1 MGQIKNIKLHIVTDI
16 KCICPNTKLKSM
28 KIRHILGC
36 MSFGGAFNEAQSHQL
51 LKDWVRL
58 GYNEAD
64 NALMYSGGKSEK
76 IMGNLH
82 LSRDPKIL
90 KIACKAN
97 PGQGF
102 KSEDIVKQLDISLQS
117 LCVPSVDIFY
127 LHWPDHD
134 VPIEETL
141 KGVNQLHMDG
151 KFKEFGLSN
160 YASWE
165 VADIYH
171 ICKQSGYVLPTVYQ
185 GMYNALT
192 RDIELELIPCLRRF
206 GIRFNAYNPLAGGML
221 TGKYDFSKED
231 ERQPSGR
238 FFVDNSNS
246 FTAKWAKAYQDRYWR
261 DNYKTGVQHVIK
273 VLDETYNKE
282 VTLLEASLRWLQHH
296 SNLIDDD
303 GLILGFSKPEH
314 FQQNIDAAR
323 VTAPLH
329 ENVIQAFDEAWNNIK
344 SDCPKYNR

>member
-1 MGQIKNIKLHIVTDI
+1 MQL
-16 KCICPNTKLKSM
+16 
-28 KIRHILGC
+28 RRILGC
-36 MSFGGAFNEAQSHQL
+36 MSFGGAFNEPQSHQL
-51 LKDWVRL
+51 IKEWIKL

-64 NALMYSGGKSEK
+64 NAIMYSSGKAEK
-76 IMGNLH
+76 IMGKLH
-82 LSRDPKIL
+82 LSRDPEKL
-90 KIACKAN
+90 KVACKAN

-102 KSEDIVKQLDISLQS
+102 ASGDIVKQLETSLER

-127 LHWPDHD
+127 LHWPDHT

-141 KGVNQLHMDG
+141 KGVDRLYKDG
-151 KFKEFGLSN
+151 KFREFGLSN

-171 ICKQSGYVLPTVYQ
+171 ICKQNGYVLPTVYQ

-206 GIRFNAYNPLAGGML
+206 GIRFYAYNPLAAGML
-221 TGKYDFSKED
+221 AGKYDFSKIDD
-231 ERQPSGR
+231 EQPVGR
-238 FFVDNSNS
+238 FFVEKSNS
-246 FTAKWAKAYQDRYWR
+246 FAEKWAKAYQDRYWR
-261 DNYKTGVQHVIK
+261 DNYKAGVQHIIN
-273 VLDETYNKE
+273 VLDQTYNKE
-282 VTLLEASLRWLQHH
+282 ITLLEASFRWLQCH

-314 FQQNIDAAR
+314 FQQNLDA
-323 VTAPLH
+323 VNVVEPLH
-329 ENVIQAFDEAWNNIK
+329 ENVVKAFDDAWFRIR